1 VSLLSGRFGCVLVI
15 VLCLKRVLC
24 FLVMIGVVRVFMF
37 IAQTAAGS
45 LHSLLILN
53 G

>member
-1 VSLLSGRFGCVLVI
+1 MLGGRFGCVLVAI
-15 VLCLKRVLC
+15 RYLRGMLF

-37 IAQTAAGS
+37 IALDAAKS
-45 LHSLLILN
+45 WRNLLILK